1 MKRSA
6 WKWLLLISLSLNV
19 GIIGVILF
27 NQARP
32 VPEAKNLQVP
42 QVNLPDYLQLN
53 DEQRRHWRQLEPVFL
68 EELAA
73 NWREIRRHREALVRH
88 IFSATPNQAAIDAEQ
103 ANIASLQDA
112 QQRRVI
118 KQLLAERALLDD
130 RQRTKLMALLLSRYQ
145 QESTDEEM
153 LHRE

>member
-1 MKRSA
+1 MNRSA
-6 WKWLLLISLSLNV
+6 WKWLLLVSLSLNV
-19 GIIGVILF
+19 GIIAIVLF

-32 VPEAKNLQVP
+32 VPQAKILQAP

-53 DEQRRHWRQLEPVFL
+53 DEQRGRWRQLEPAFL
-68 EELAA
+68 QELGA

-88 IFSATPNQAAIDAEQ
+88 IFSDTPDQAAIDAEQ
-103 ANIASLQDA
+103 ASIASLQDA
-112 QQRRVI
+112 QQRLVI

-130 RQRTKLMALLLSRYQ
+130 RQRARLMALLLSRYQ